1 MTTISATTSPTSLK
15 WHFYPLPRGLKLREP
30 IAGEFF
36 RIEATKNPSE
46 PLVRE
51 AIQNSLD
58 AACQQRVQVRICLA
72 TGRDALPASRAQKW
86 FEGAWEHFRA
96 KGNGLY
102 KPPGNRDN
110 CPFLVIEDFGTTGLT
125 GDPKAPPLSEPEGKN
140 NFCRFFRVEGSSDK
154 GGTDRGRWGL
164 GKQVFAVAS
173 RANAFFG
180 LTIRSD
186 DGRGLLMGQAV
197 LKSHRVG
204 DHVFQDG
211 YYGITSDNFP
221 LPVEEPQILKQF
233 REDFRLTRS
242 DEPGLSVVSP
252 WLREE
257 YNENDI
263 LDAVVSGYFYPILAG
278 RLEVTLEANGK
289 SQVINRDAI
298 LSIARDRFSE
308 SPELL
313 HLIELAAWAVSR
325 NQSPIYVLNECQDP
339 KPKWSDQL
347 IPTGELPKMREA
359 FARGEKLAVRARLQ
373 VCEEGANPE
382 STYFDV
388 FLWRDGIEEGRPT
401 FVRKDLVII
410 SPGRRNRT
418 PGVRSLVIIDD
429 PPLVKLLGDAE
440 NPAHTEWQLQAP
452 GLSKYEGGRE
462 CVRFVTA
469 LPANLVA
476 ALRLPEGEVDKLAL
490 LDYFYLPEPR
500 PQTDMQLAERA
511 PDLGQG
517 GDRSE
522 HPNPPK
528 GSDHTLRIEK
538 VRSGFVVTKA
548 GGAAM
553 RLPARLH
560 IWVAYDVMR
569 GNPLAKYSPLDFQL
583 DKAPIRVDFVG
594 VTIRRRENN
603 VLVAD
608 VQKED
613 FRITVVGFD
622 ERRDLYVKVDL
633 EEVADDQTT

>member
-1 MTTISATTSPTSLK
+1 MTTMSATASLTDCK
-15 WHFYPLPRGLKLREP
+15 WYFYPVQRGPKLREP

-36 RIEATKNPSE
+36 RTEATKTLSE
-46 PLVRE
+46 DLVRE

-58 AACQQRVQVRICLA
+58 AACQQRVRVRICLA
-72 TGRDALPASRAQKW
+72 TGRYALPASRAQKW

-96 KGNGLY
+96 KGNGLDE
-102 KPPGNRDN
+102 PPNSTDQ

-125 GDPKAPPLSEPEGKN
+125 GDPEASPPCEPEAKN

-154 GGTDRGRWGL
+154 GGSDRGRWGL
-164 GKQVFAVAS
+164 GKQVFALAS

-197 LKSHRVG
+197 LKSHQLG
-204 DHVFQDG
+204 GQAFQDG
-211 YYGITSDNFP
+211 YYGITSDNFT
-221 LPVEEPQILKQF
+221 LPVDEPQILKQF

-263 LDAVVSGYFYPILAG
+263 LEAVVSGYFYPILAG
-278 RLEVTLEANGK
+278 RLEVILEANGK
-289 SQVINRDAI
+289 SQVINRETI
-298 LSIARDRFSE
+298 LSIARDRFSK
-308 SPELL
+308 SAELL
-313 HLIELAAWAVSR
+313 SLIELASWAVSTG
-325 NQSPIYVLNECQDP
+325 QSPLFTLKECQDA
-339 KPKWSDQL
+339 KPKWSNQL
-347 IPTGELPKMREA
+347 IPPAELPKMREA
-359 FARGEKLAVRARLQ
+359 FAKGEKLAVRARLQ
-373 VCEEGANPE
+373 VREKGAKPE

-388 FLWRDGIEEGRPT
+388 FLWRHGTEEGRPT
-401 FVRKDLVII
+401 FVRRDLVI
-410 SPGRRNRT
+410 SPQWCNRT

-429 PPLVKLLGDAE
+429 RPLVKLLGDAE
-440 NPAHTEWQLQAP
+440 NPAHTEWQSKAP
-452 GLSKYEGGRE
+452 GLNKYEGGRE
-462 CVRFVTA
+462 CLKFVTS
-469 LPANLVA
+469 LPARLVA
-476 ALRLPEGEVDKLAL
+476 ALHLPEGEIDKLAL

-511 PDLGQG
+511 PDPGQG

-528 GSDHTLRIEK
+528 GSDHTLRIET
-538 VRSGFVVTKA
+538 VSNGFVVAKA
-548 GGAAM
+548 IGAAL

-569 GNPLAKYSPLDFQL
+569 GDPLAKYSPLDFQL
-583 DKAPIRVDFVG
+583 DKAPIRVDLVG

-613 FRITVVGFD
+613 FRITVLGFD